1 MMNLIK
7 SKTELII
14 TKNLTVHK
22 KRQYGIWETRTPDL
36 EIMRLTRYRL
46 RQDPGLTQEF
56 FLNL

>member
-1 MMNLIK
+1 M
-7 SKTELII
+7 TQDPQ
-14 TKNLTVHK
+14 K
-22 KRQYGIWETRTPDL
+22 KQTNWNIVNKKISGIWETRTPDL